1 MANEYTV
8 ERIAAEIVADTRDA
22 VRALTAMEANL
33 ERLAKDR
40 TANVDIN
47 LSDSDVKK
55 TDAEL
60 EKLTRDREVDVE
72 VELNKRSMAEAKGE
86 LSRFQ

>member
-33 ERLAKDR
+33 DRLAKDR
-40 TANVDIN
+40 TANVDVD

-55 TDAEL
+55 TKAEL
-60 EKLTRDREVDVE
+60 DKLTRDRKIEVEVDLDKKSLQQSKEIGRAHV
-72 VELNKRSMAEAKGE
+72 
-86 LSRFQ
+86 